1 MAGSRTGRILAKPA
15 RMRDVPVWIDIRPG
29 NGLETAHPG
38 RQGRQRGYVH
48 FATFGLSN
56 TAFQRIRIVP

>member
-1 MAGSRTGRILAKPA
+1 MGPILAKLRRKREA
-15 RMRDVPVWIDIRPG
+15 PVWIDIRPG

-38 RQGRQRGYVH
+38 RQGRQRDYAH